1 VSASRSSAFALAV
14 SLGLGLGLGLAAC
27 DTRDVETTPFV
38 IEASR
43 SDGASFVVDLPAI
56 YLLTGTGRRLEP
68 TRLVLEGVSLEGS
81 APFDVTLGFRPGA
94 PGGVVFPPQLDGA
107 PLTVVL
113 VSDPAAT
120 GPEGEPLR
128 YPALRI
134 ATGAAP
140 DLRHQFA
147 MVDSAY
153 AGSHGTDVIT
163 IGPPDP
169 ADDVPYF
176 RVLAQWTEFEPAE
189 CGPAYYDALEVLGDD
204 ERFTLG
210 RGERREISIG
220 AADAERWKVLHV
232 LSWHRRD
239 TCGDQAEAWT
249 QFAAWR

>member
-1 VSASRSSAFALAV
+1 VPGSRSSAFALAV
-14 SLGLGLGLGLAAC
+14 RLGLGLGLAAC

-43 SDGASFVVDLPAI
+43 SDGASFVVDLPAV
-56 YLLTGTGRRLEP
+56 YRLTGTGRLLEP
-68 TRLVLEGVSLEGS
+68 TRLVVEGVSLEGS
-81 APFDVTLGFRPGA
+81 APFDVTLAFGASAPGA
-94 PGGVVFPPQLDGA
+94 VVFPPQLDGA
-107 PLTVVL
+107 AVTVVL
-113 VSDPAAT
+113 LTDPART
-120 GPEGEPLR
+120 GPAGEPLR

-153 AGSHGTDVIT
+153 AGSAGTGVIT

-169 ADDVPYF
+169 ADDYPYF
-176 RVLAQWTEFEPAE
+176 RVLSEWTEFEPAE

-204 ERFTLG
+204 ERFTISH
-210 RGERREISIG
+210 GERRELSIG
-220 AADAERWKVLHV
+220 AADAASWKVLHV
-232 LSWHRRD
+232 LSWHRRE
-239 TCGDQAEAWT
+239 TCGDEAEAWT